1 MSFYGLSTLQKN
13 NFELAS
19 KLFVTAKKEL
29 SESLV
34 LFLSIAKASRAEVET
49 QLLICQRLEFL
60 NEEITKNAF
69 KLCDE
74 IKRMIIAILKNIN
87 NGNI

>member
-34 LFLSIAKASRAEVET
+34 LFLSIAKAMAYH
-49 QLLICQRLEFL
+49 QGRLVALVSHQSVRTVYHHTFRCVSKML
-60 NEEITKNAF
+60 SQ
-69 KLCDE
+69 
-74 IKRMIIAILKNIN
+74 
-87 NGNI
+87 